1 LRDGIIDVVNRR
13 CHHRPDATAVN
24 GAVHR
29 KITAINNAAQ
39 RFEKR
44 FRFGC

>member
-1 LRDGIIDVVNRR
+1 MDVVDRR
-13 CHHRPDATAVN
+13 GHHRPDATAIN
-24 GAVHR
+24 WAVHS
-29 KITAINNAAQ
+29 KVAAVYEAAQ